1 MPFRHERIR
10 QERRASCVQGQ
21 LQDIEG
27 AVDSL
32 GSVPCV
38 IRANE
43 MLGGLPDERAV
54 VIMVAYLARALFD
67 TASADDVE
75 RVMREA
81 AAARDK
87 VKAAEAK
94 EEAAVAA
101 ATAKAAEDLAAK
113 NAAREAAL
121 AAREAEAERLAAA
134 EKAEAE
140 AKAEAER
147 LAAERI
153 DTCF

>member
-1 MPFRHERIR
+1 MLYRYPDHSPAPRRH
-10 QERRASCVQGQ
+10 S
-21 LQDIEG
+21 LSLEG
-27 AVDSL
+27 
-32 GSVPCV
+32 
-38 IRANE
+38 
-43 MLGGLPDERAV
+43 
-54 VIMVAYLARALFD
+54 F
-67 TASADDVE
+67 
-75 RVMREA
+75 
-81 AAARDK
+81 
-87 VKAAEAK
+87 
-94 EEAAVAA
+94 
-101 ATAKAAEDLAAK
+101 AAEDLAAK